1 MEEKICIIKKN
12 YNKSNNSQQEKTK
25 KIFNKVIE
33 KLQSIVDNGD
43 YEKFLKFQKNFRG
56 YSFNNLI
63 LIFSQFP
70 DATRVARQI

>member
-1 MEEKICIIKKN
+1 MYQKRN
-12 YNKSNNSQQEKTK
+12 YNKCNSQQNKTK
-25 KIFNKVIE
+25 EIFDKVVE
-33 KLQSIVDNGD
+33 NLQSIVDNGD

-70 DATRVARQI
+70 DATEVAR

>member
-1 MEEKICIIKKN
+1 MYHKKN

-70 DATRVARQI
+70 DATRVAR

>member
-1 MEEKICIIKKN
+1 MQN
-12 YNKSNNSQQEKTK
+12 KTK
-25 KIFNKVIE
+25 EIFDKVIE
-33 KLQSIVDNGD
+33 NLQTIVDNGD

-70 DATRVARQI
+70 DATRVAR

>member
-1 MEEKICIIKKN
+1 MYHKKN

-43 YEKFLKFQKNFRG
+43 YEKFLKFQKNFKD

-70 DATRVARQI
+70 DATKVAR

>member
-1 MEEKICIIKKN
+1 MYRKRN
-12 YNKSNNSQQEKTK
+12 YNKSNTLQNKTK
-25 KIFNKVIE
+25 EIFDKVVE
-33 KLQSIVDNGD
+33 NLQIIVNNGD

-70 DATRVARQI
+70 DATKVAR

>member
-1 MEEKICIIKKN
+1 MYHKKN

-70 DATRVARQI
+70 DATRVARRI